1 VQLQLHSPKE
11 TTMLRLPHLT
21 LRRTTAAI
29 AMTGAA
35 VLIPAI
41 ALASAGSPAAAGSP
55 ATAAAAAA
63 RCHTGSLTDWIGLPG
78 DGTAGSTYYMLEI
91 SNTSRATCTLFG
103 FPGVSAV
110 SAGGHQ
116 LGRAAGRSSGWS
128 ELPLTLAPAATVHVV
143 LGITDVINFPAS
155 ACHPATAAG
164 LRVYAPGA
172 FRSQVIPFSFRGCAG
187 RGPVYLHVSAAIGGT
202 GIPGQGN

>member
-1 VQLQLHSPKE
+1 
-11 TTMLRLPHLT
+11 MLRLPHLT

-41 ALASAGSPAAAGSP
+41 ALASPGRPAAADGRV
-55 ATAAAAAA
+55 AAA

-91 SNTSRATCTLFG
+91 SNTSHATCSLYG

-116 LGRAAGRSSGWS
+116 AGSAAGRASYLT
-128 ELPLTLAPAATVHVV
+128 ERPLTLTPDATVHAV
-143 LGITDVINFPAS
+143 LQITDVSNFTAA
-155 ACHPATAAG
+155 ACHPVSADG

-172 FRSQVIPFSFRGCAG
+172 FSSQVIPFSFRGCAK
-187 RGPVYLHVSAAIGGT
+187 RGPVYLHISTTVGGT
-202 GIPGQGN
+202 GIPGFGD

>member
-1 VQLQLHSPKE
+1 
-11 TTMLRLPHLT
+11 MLRLPRLT

-41 ALASAGSPAAAGSP
+41 ALASAGSPATADRP
-55 ATAAAAAA
+55 ATAGAAAA
-63 RCHTGSLTDWIGLPG
+63 RCHTGSLTDWIGVPG

-91 SNTSRATCTLFG
+91 SNTSGATCTLYG

-110 SAGGHQ
+110 RGGHQ

-143 LGITDVINFPAS
+143 LQITDVSNFPAG
-155 ACHPATAAG
+155 ACHPATATG

-172 FRSQVIPFSFRGCAG
+172 FSSKVIPFSFRGCAG

-202 GIPGQGN
+202 GIPGDGN